1 MMIWFESGYSFA
13 KGAYNAGS
21 MKIANVDLDLRCKSV
36 QSGRNARVEMING
49 TYVEFNARYA
59 QGAL

>member
-1 MMIWFESGYSFA
+1 
-13 KGAYNAGS
+13 

-36 QSGRNARVEMING
+36 QSGRNARVEMTNG